1 MKQTS
6 VSRRRRTSSSVA
18 PPVPKPVLVFTNS
31 APARTA
37 AAVASRFCPPNRK
50 HVRVGTFST
59 APQAFCRREEA
70 APRLRRAACVFSLF
84 DKRIYAFR
92 VKKLIYHTNLISA
105 FIFPINNSG

>member
-31 APARTA
+31 DPART

-50 HVRVGTFST
+50 HVRVITFST
-59 APQAFCRREEA
+59 APQSFCRREEA